1 VVPEDE
7 FMRSKTTLAGGLALL
22 LLTGCAKHTTRPEIP
37 AAEFSLVGGP
47 SSGSPASPVE
57 FTARVKVLSPDVSAS
72 TGCDAGPISFTLEDA
87 DGHRVNTTDPCV
99 ALPACPSGWGPLGQ
113 GTELRVTFR
122 FAGVVFP
129 ESVTQCPAAV
139 TAAPSGRYT
148 LRAVFTYSLTP
159 SFPIEPK
166 QQERA
171 ASFDWDSGPDKH

>member
-1 VVPEDE
+1 
-7 FMRSKTTLAGGLALL
+7 MRSRTILVSGLGLL
-22 LLTGCAKHTTRPEIP
+22 LLAGCAKHATRPEIP

-57 FTARVKVLSPDVSAS
+57 FTARVKVLRPDVSSS
-72 TGCDAGPISFTLEDA
+72 TGCDAGPISFILEDA
-87 DGHRVNTTDPCV
+87 DGHRVNTSDPCRV
-99 ALPACPSGWGPLGQ
+99 LPACPSGWGPLGQ

-122 FAGVVFP
+122 FAGEVFP

-159 SFPIEPK
+159 GFSADP
-166 QQERA
+166 QVQERE
-171 ASFDWDSGPDKH
+171 ASFDWDPGPNKD